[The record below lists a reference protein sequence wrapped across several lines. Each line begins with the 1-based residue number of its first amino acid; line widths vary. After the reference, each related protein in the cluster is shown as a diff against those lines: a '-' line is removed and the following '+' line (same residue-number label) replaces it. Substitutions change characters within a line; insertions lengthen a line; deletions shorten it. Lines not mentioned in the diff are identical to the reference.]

1 MDDWEN
7 WEEAAE
13 KDVQEVKKDN
23 KFADEEA
30 EAVDIDAKDETKI
43 KSQPKNPEKVI
54 HFFWKSLNEC
64 AGCQERKGQ
73 SISQEVGRKGK
84 AIRRCSR

>member
-13 KDVQEVKKDN
+13 KDVKEVKVDS
-23 KFADEEA
+23 KFAEEES
-30 EAVDIDAKDETKI
+30 EAIDIDAKDDTKI

-54 HFFWKSLNEC
+54 SSFWKSFNC
-64 AGCQERKGQ
+64 AIECQERKGQ
-73 SISQEVGRKGK
+73 ST
-84 AIRRCSR
+84 C